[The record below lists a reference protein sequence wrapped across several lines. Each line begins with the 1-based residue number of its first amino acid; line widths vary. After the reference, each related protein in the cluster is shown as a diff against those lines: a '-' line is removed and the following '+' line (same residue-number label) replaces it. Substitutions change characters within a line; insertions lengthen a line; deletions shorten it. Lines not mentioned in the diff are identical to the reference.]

1 MQIFVLII
9 GFLIQVFT
17 LEAAASEQ
25 RDEYER
31 RMLINHLEIDR
42 SSFSDECVFLYTP
55 ECIPGHV
62 PLVCIYSEGN
72 TVRVEIRKISHEVLE
87 EMLPTVDEPISTIIK
102 EIECSKYNIVK
113 EQLTEEGPH
122 YLSTMM
128 STTVPLVTLK
138 YDEFELYQ
146 LFLLGG
152 SLSLTPK
159 TPGLPSGVSQ
169 ITIDAL
175 DPTGIDTASPG
186 ARFLNPGGLMVS
198 GLTYFDQVDFLKGN
212 FVQKSTADEPE
223 TPCFAAICDVLALVM
238 RGTASG
244 DHK

>member
-17 LEAAASEQ
+17 LEAAALEQ
-25 RDEYER
+25 RDEYGR
-31 RMLINHLEIDR
+31 RILINHLEIDR

-87 EMLPTVDEPISTIIK
+87 GMLPTVDEPISTIIK
-102 EIECSKYNIVK
+102 EIESSKYNIVK

-128 STTVPLVTLK
+128 SATVPLVTLK

-146 LFLLGG
+146 LFLLEK

-159 TPGLPSGVSQ
+159 TPDLASGVSQ
-169 ITIDAL
+169 ITIAAL
-175 DPTGIDTASPG
+175 DSTSTDTALPG
-186 ARFLNPGGLMVS
+186 ARFLNFGGLMVS
-198 GLTYFDQVDFLKGN
+198 GLVNFGQVDFLKGN
-212 FVQKSTADEPE
+212 FVQKVTADEPV
-223 TPCFAAICDVLALVM
+223 TPCFATICDVLALVI
-238 RGTASG
+238 RGAASD